1 MKLDVRINQITISSL
16 REFIDMDNRCNNMM
30 KNTVFVLQTGISE
43 EQELLE
49 TLKEADRAL
58 LDIEKGAKSWYL
70 RTGMLDSFIDN
81 SKKEEYLSFIEQ
93 WLKCK
98 DTESYMDTQLPF
110 EFENNLWNI
119 TYKQAFHQVVT
130 EYMEQEQNESR
141 LRNFMVILL
150 FRIGEYFPKLFK
162 NTKILSKFPKMIY
175 TGCVKTNEYYFFR

>member
-81 SKKEEYLSFIEQ
+81 SKKEE
-93 WLKCK
+93 
-98 DTESYMDTQLPF
+98 
-110 EFENNLWNI
+110 
-119 TYKQAFHQVVT
+119 
-130 EYMEQEQNESR
+130 
-141 LRNFMVILL
+141 
-150 FRIGEYFPKLFK
+150 
-162 NTKILSKFPKMIY
+162 
-175 TGCVKTNEYYFFR
+175 